1 MIFMK
6 KSRLPK
12 SVLIHFLM
20 GIGWFSLIFLRWLL
34 AYMGIIIL
42 TEYSFVL
49 FWGGLGAGS
58 IYIGITKY
66 REATKP

>member
-1 MIFMK
+1 
-6 KSRLPK
+6 
-12 SVLIHFLM
+12 M